1 MKPEKKHQRPHEYN
15 QQVAKS
21 IRPQLPRDGSAG
33 MNRWEPGTLPKGGFR
48 SVIDFS
54 GGSLD
59 TKQNPTRGSGKK
71 VY

>member
-21 IRPQLPRDGSAG
+21 IRPQLPRDGSQHGQNHINGKMPAG
-33 MNRWEPGTLPKGGFR
+33 YI
-48 SVIDFS
+48 SVWDF
-54 GGSLD
+54 GNGSQ
-59 TKQNPTRGSGKK
+59 TKYSPTSVKERK